1 MPLKRCSSESQ
12 VGWKWGDEGTCY
24 TGPNAKKEA
33 IKQGVAIEGPEKF
46 SQKAIEQNISLD
58 TKDVAA
64 VAEWMYDNGYDNAA
78 VVATASTLLAHVAS
92 GKTKKEWD
100 KIDKKELKRDTK
112 KEKKEHEKDA
122 IKDDKEKVKK
132 LKKGD
137 PSEKKKREVKDLKK
151 AERYDK
157 KDAKSASDKEEYR
170 QDKKEMD
177 SETLRER
184 LKHHKD
190 AVKNLE
196 REIRDL
202 KKDKREDERD
212 VKTESKGDDVAGYPP
227 NCIEGYVEKDG
238 KCVPLNETD

>member
-1 MPLKRCSSESQ
+1 MPLKKCT
-12 VGWKWGDEGTCY
+12 VDGKPGWQWGAKGKCY
-24 TGPNAKKEA
+24 SGPNAKKQA

-46 SQKAIEQNISLD
+46 SQKAAEQNISLD
-58 TKDVAA
+58 TTDVTT

-78 VVATASTLLAHVAS
+78 VVATVSTLSSYVAS
-92 GKTKKEWD
+92 AKTKKEWD

-122 IKDDKEKVKK
+122 VKDDKEKIKR

-151 AERYDK
+151 DERYDK
-157 KDAKSASDKEEYR
+157 RDAKSASDKEEYR

-196 REIRDL
+196 REIKDL
-202 KKDKREDERD
+202 KKDKREDQ
-212 VKTESKGDDVAGYPP
+212 
-227 NCIEGYVEKDG
+227 KDIRR
-238 KCVPLNETD
+238 E